1 MSLVKITTTK
11 KGDTIA
17 KVTLDERDVQLLSFA
32 SEQKNMSIEEML
44 TTILSA
50 NIDPIEVEF
59 QSFLLDFYKKNSL
72 IKQTEEKISDE
83 KQSPTV
89 ESKTKLVIE
98 GRE

>member
-59 QSFLLDFYKKNSL
+59 QNFLLDFYKKNSL

-83 KQSPTV
+83 KQSSTV
-89 ESKTKLVIE
+89 ESKTKSVTE

>member
-1 MSLVKITTTK
+1 MSLVKIITTK

-17 KVTLDERDVQLLSFA
+17 KITLDERDVQLLSFA

-44 TTILSA
+44 TTILSE

-72 IKQTEEKISDE
+72 VKQNEEKISDE
-83 KQSPTV
+83 KQSSTV
-89 ESKTKLVIE
+89 ESKTKSVTE

>member
-44 TTILSA
+44 TTILSE

-59 QSFLLDFYKKNSL
+59 QNFLLDFYKKNSL

-83 KQSPTV
+83 KQASTV

>member
-32 SEQKNMSIEEML
+32 SEQKNMSVEEML
-44 TTILSA
+44 TTILSE

-59 QSFLLDFYKKNSL
+59 QNFLLDFYKKNSL

-83 KQSPTV
+83 KQSSTV
-89 ESKTKLVIE
+89 ESKTKSVTE

>member
-44 TTILSA
+44 TTILSS

-72 IKQTEEKISDE
+72 IKQNEEKMLDE
-83 KQSPTV
+83 KQLLTV
-89 ESKTKLVIE
+89 EAKTKSVTE

>member
-17 KVTLDERDVQLLSFA
+17 KITLDERDVQLLSFA

-44 TTILSA
+44 TTILSE

-72 IKQTEEKISDE
+72 VKQNEEKISDE
-83 KQSPTV
+83 KQSSTV
-89 ESKTKLVIE
+89 ESKTKSVTE